1 MFMITGNYTILNLD
15 LVAKIIATPDV
26 FMDDSNSGTITFY
39 NADNKALDTVKIQG
53 QDKFNEYVETILK
66 PLLRESMRYK

>member
-39 NADNKALDTVKIQG
+39 NADNKA
-53 QDKFNEYVETILK
+53 
-66 PLLRESMRYK
+66 